1 MIIRDRKDAESSAVD
16 EDKFISRRYTLR
28 ADGMGHSVH
37 ETYIKPGE
45 ELRMWYRNHK
55 ETVICMEGEGQVEDL
70 TEGGVHKLTPG
81 VLYALDKH
89 QKHILSS
96 EKGMTVMCVF
106 TPSLVGPED
115 HDEQGSYPLYDD
127 DGTIVKH

>member
-1 MIIRDRKDAESSAVD
+1 MIVRDKSDAEKTAVD
-16 EDKFISRRYTLR
+16 EDKFISKRYTLR
-28 ADGMGHSVH
+28 KDGMGHSVH

-45 ELRMWYRNHK
+45 ELHMWYKNHK
-55 ETVICMEGEGQVEDL
+55 ETVICTEGEGKIQDL
-70 TEGGVHKLTPG
+70 TEGGEWTLAPG

-96 EKGMTVMCVF
+96 EKGMTVLCVF
-106 TPSLVGPED
+106 SPSLVGPED
-115 HDEQGSYPLYDD
+115 HDEEGSYPLYED

>member
-1 MIIRDRKDAESSAVD
+1 MIVRDHKDAEASAVD

-37 ETYIKPGE
+37 ETYIKPGKA
-45 ELRMWYRNHK
+45 LHMWYKNHK
-55 ETVICMEGEGQVEDL
+55 ESVICIEGEGRIEDL
-70 TEGGVHKLTPG
+70 TEGGSWELKPG

-96 EKGMTVMCVF
+96 EKGMTVLCVF

-115 HDEQGSYPLYDD
+115 HDAEGSYPLYDD
-127 DGTIVKH
+127 DGTLIKH

>member
-1 MIIRDRKDAESSAVD
+1 MIVRDKQDAEKTAVD
-16 EDKFISRRYTLR
+16 EDKFVSKRYTLR
-28 ADGMGHSVH
+28 KDGMGHSVH

-45 ELRMWYRNHK
+45 ELHMWYKNHR
-55 ETVICMEGEGQVEDL
+55 ETVICTEGSGQIQDL
-70 TEGGVHKLTPG
+70 TEGGTWELEPG

-96 EKGMTVMCVF
+96 EKGMTVLCVF
-106 TPSLVGPED
+106 TPALVGPED
-115 HDEQGSYPLYDD
+115 HDEEGSYPLYED